1 MLSVTHMKDLM
12 TIYLESRLE
21 DDYDKTFGHWQA
33 QKKQRRT
40 FNGAM
45 QKSAEMQWYIHVV

>member
-1 MLSVTHMKDLM
+1 MKDLM

-45 QKSAEMQWYIHVV
+45 QKSAEMQ